1 MLIFISLKKITIIN
15 NAKTGNDLELYQIAL
30 RMLLNF
36 MLLVYTYSIK
46 CTLSALPRSLKGTRS
61 V

>member
-15 NAKTGNDLELYQIAL
+15 NAKARNDLELYQIAL
-30 RMLLNF
+30 RILLNF
-36 MLLVYTYSIK
+36 MLLVHTYSIK